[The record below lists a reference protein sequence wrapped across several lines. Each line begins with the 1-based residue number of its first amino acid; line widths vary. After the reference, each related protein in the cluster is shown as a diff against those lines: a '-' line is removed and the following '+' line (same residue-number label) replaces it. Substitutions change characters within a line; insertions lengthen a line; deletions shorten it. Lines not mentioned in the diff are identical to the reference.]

1 MTELPE
7 VVVKG
12 MQPILIKY
20 GIVDQNKQAE
30 VIQETGKLI
39 GAFATKINLAN
50 QKKGLKKF
58 QNYLLYKLI
67 ELLKAHGITDP
78 MQRQKCAQ
86 EILEFVY
93 GLLKELKEEMGHA

>member
-20 GIVDQNKQAE
+20 GIVDQNKQSE

-39 GAFATKINLAN
+39 GAVATKINLTN
-50 QKKGLKKF
+50 QKKGLKKLH
-58 QNYLLYKLI
+58 NHLLYKLI
-67 ELLKAHGITDP
+67 ELLKAHGINDP

-93 GLLKELKEEMGHA
+93 GLLKELKEDMGHA

>member
-7 VVVKG
+7 VVVMG

-20 GIVDQNKQAE
+20 GITDQNKQGE

-39 GAFATKINLAN
+39 GAVATKTNLAN

-67 ELLKAHGITDP
+67 ELLKAHGINDP
-78 MQRQKCAQ
+78 MQQQKCAQ

-93 GLLKELKEEMGHA
+93 GLLKELKEDMGA

>member
-1 MTELPE
+1 MTDLPE

-12 MQPILIKY
+12 MQPILTKY
-20 GIVDQNKQAE
+20 GITDQNMQGE
-30 VIQETGKLI
+30 IIRETGKLI
-39 GAFATKINLAN
+39 GAIATKINLAN

-67 ELLKAHGITDP
+67 ELLKSYGINEP

-93 GLLKELKEEMGHA
+93 GLLKELKEDMGHA